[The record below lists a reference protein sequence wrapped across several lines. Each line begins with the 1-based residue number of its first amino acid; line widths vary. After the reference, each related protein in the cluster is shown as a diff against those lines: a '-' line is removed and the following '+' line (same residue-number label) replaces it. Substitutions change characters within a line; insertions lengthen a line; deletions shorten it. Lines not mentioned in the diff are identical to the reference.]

1 MFRPPDV
8 SLMAVTEG
16 ARMNQ
21 DLNLLEGPPVGND
34 EQDEPQMSRDSTPKT
49 DKEARAAQNA
59 IDRELV
65 AAAKAGDRQAFG
77 KLVERYQRR
86 VYSLTYG
93 IVRQREDAWD
103 VAQEAFVKAYRNLSR
118 FEGNSAFYTWLY
130 RIAYNLSIDTLREKA
145 RRETVDV
152 QEGRVLEEALV
163 KSGRKPHSNPDEMA
177 ARRELSTVLQRAMN
191 KLSEKHRAIIVLR
204 EIEGLSYEEMA
215 EVLGISKGTVMSR
228 LFHARQN
235 LQTLLRPYVK
245 EGEDVPQSLKLA
257 VRTA

>member
-1 MFRPPDV
+1 MSKD
-8 SLMAVTEG
+8 S
-16 ARMNQ
+16 
-21 DLNLLEGPPVGND
+21 NLLTGSDVGI
-34 EQDEPQMSRDSTPKT
+34 EQDESFMSTNDKGRMT
-49 DKEARAAQNA
+49 KEARAAANA

-65 AAAKAGDRQAFG
+65 AAAKGGDRQAFG

-86 VYSLTYG
+86 VYALAYG

-103 VAQEAFVKAYRNLSR
+103 VAQEAFVKAYRNLAR

-130 RIAYNLSIDTLREKA
+130 RIAYNLSIDALRERA
-145 RRETVDV
+145 RRETVDLG
-152 QEGRVLEEALV
+152 EDRKLEEALS
-163 KSGRKPHSNPDEMA
+163 KSGHRPHAHPDEMS

-204 EIEGLSYEEMA
+204 EIEGLSYEEMS

-235 LQTLLRPYVK
+235 LQTLLSPYVK
-245 EGEDVPQSLKLA
+245 KGEDVPQSLKLA
-257 VRTA
+257 MRTA

>member
-1 MFRPPDV
+1 MSR
-8 SLMAVTEG
+8 E
-16 ARMNQ
+16 
-21 DLNLLEGPPVGND
+21 LNHLEGSIVGID
-34 EQDEPQMSRDSTPKT
+34 EQDDLHMHRNTDAQT
-49 DKEARAAQNA
+49 DKQARAAQNA

-65 AAAKAGDRQAFG
+65 AAAKSGDRHAFG

-86 VYSLTYG
+86 VYALTYG

-130 RIAYNLSIDTLREKA
+130 RIAYNLSIDALREKA

-152 QEGRVLEEALV
+152 QEGRILEEALV
-163 KSGRKPHSNPDEMA
+163 KSGRKAHAHPDEMA
-177 ARRELSTVLQRAMN
+177 ARRELSTVLQRAMS

-235 LQTLLRPYVK
+235 LQSLLRPYVK